1 MAVSILREEID
12 RTGVSTDRLC
22 FEITE
27 TVAVANLRKAQN
39 FMSTLKEK
47 GCRFSLDDFGTGLS
61 SFAYLKM
68 FPVDKLK
75 IDGSFV
81 QDICKNDISRS
92 MVTAIAEIARVME
105 LETVAE
111 YVEDES
117 TLKAI
122 REMGVN
128 WAQGFHVGEPMRLSY
143 VLGESTIVDEVDIAE
158 VDTSMIAKL
167 PA

>member
-1 MAVSILREEID
+1 
-12 RTGVSTDRLC
+12 
-22 FEITE
+22 
-27 TVAVANLRKAQN
+27 
-39 FMSTLKEK
+39 
-47 GCRFSLDDFGTGLS
+47 
-61 SFAYLKM
+61 
-68 FPVDKLK
+68 
-75 IDGSFV
+75 
-81 QDICKNDISRS
+81 
-92 MVTAIAEIARVME
+92 ME

-128 WAQGFHVGEPMRLSY
+128 WTQGFHVGEPMRLSY